1 MCWLKSRNATD
12 ELEIMSHYKL
22 KGTSGSVINQSFPL
36 GESFV
41 LGSSAD
47 CQGQIEEP
55 GVAAHHAE
63 ITIIDGNSLLLKD
76 LGSQSGTFVNGEEVD
91 EAMLSS
97 GDEIHIG
104 SCRWMLQAPGLRPER
119 VLTADVV
126 KKTSFDWA
134 RLFAWTVVAATA
146 GATAVIHWKPEWLD
160 TLQVLEWSDILR
172 ALIEQA

>member
-1 MCWLKSRNATD
+1 
-12 ELEIMSHYKL
+12 MSLYKL

-47 CQGQIEEP
+47 CQVRIEDP
-55 GVAAHHAE
+55 GVAPHHAE
-63 ITIIDGNSLLLKD
+63 ITMADGNALLLKD
-76 LGSQSGTFVNGEEVD
+76 LGSQSGTFVNGEAVT

-126 KKTSFDWA
+126 KKASFDWA

-146 GATAVIHWKPEWLD
+146 GAAAVVVWKPEWLD
-160 TLQVLEWSDILR
+160 VLR

>member
-1 MCWLKSRNATD
+1 
-12 ELEIMSHYKL
+12 MSHYKL

-47 CQGQIEEP
+47 CQVQIEEP

-63 ITIIDGNSLLLKD
+63 ISIVDGKSLLLKD
-76 LGSQSGTFVNGEEVD
+76 LGSRSGTFVNGEVVT

-119 VLTADVV
+119 VLTAEVV
-126 KKTSFDWA
+126 KKSSFDWA
-134 RLFAWTVVAATA
+134 RLFAWTTVATTA
-146 GATAVIHWKPEWLD
+146 GAAAIIVWKPEWL
-160 TLQVLEWSDILR
+160 DILR
-172 ALIEQA
+172 ALIEQG